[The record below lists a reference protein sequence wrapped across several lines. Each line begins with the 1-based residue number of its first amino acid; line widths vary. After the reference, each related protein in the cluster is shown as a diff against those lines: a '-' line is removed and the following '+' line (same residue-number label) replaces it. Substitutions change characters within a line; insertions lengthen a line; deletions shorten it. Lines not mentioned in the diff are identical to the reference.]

1 MCLSSVQAVGLAK
14 SKGAL
19 RDASV
24 VHGIINSKMLGQNL
38 FGRGELVS
46 VHAHPAHM
54 MVSLA

>member
-1 MCLSSVQAVGLAK
+1 MGLAK

-24 VHGIINSKMLGQNL
+24 VHGIINSKMLGQNQ